1 MAGACHAQLPPD
13 VAAVVDRTKSTRATY
28 AIYTWIRISRP
39 GQPPHE
45 EWSAEFNSG
54 ALHRVET
61 PRDRVVANCEARTG
75 SALSLV
81 TGKVRTGPEVAEAA
95 CGIDTNFQV
104 DAADWL
110 GRQPS
115 PLGPLDAIR

>member
-1 MAGACHAQLPPD
+1 

-28 AIYTWIRISRP
+28 AIYTWIRISRL

-61 PRDRVVANCEARTG
+61 PRDRVGDLFSET
-75 SALSLV
+75 SLSRSV
-81 TGKVRTGPEVAEAA
+81 VPDG
-95 CGIDTNFQV
+95 
-104 DAADWL
+104 
-110 GRQPS
+110 
-115 PLGPLDAIR
+115 